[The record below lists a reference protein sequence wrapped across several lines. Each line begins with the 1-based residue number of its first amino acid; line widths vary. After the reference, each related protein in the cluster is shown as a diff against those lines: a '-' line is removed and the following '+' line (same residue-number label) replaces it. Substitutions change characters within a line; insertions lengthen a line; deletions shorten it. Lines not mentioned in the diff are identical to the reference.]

1 MSHMRT
7 PAGVRDRRLLPGRGP
22 APRRRSQRAA
32 PAPERAPRRGR
43 AGGSARKNAG
53 GPGGRAGRA
62 GWRAFGGELALGVD
76 ADLRQH
82 LPPAGPA
89 GISAEWMHRA
99 NRSVVIP
106 TC

>member
-1 MSHMRT
+1 MTAARLPRAQNDSG
-7 PAGVRDRRLLPGRGP
+7 GVC
-22 APRRRSQRAA
+22 
-32 PAPERAPRRGR
+32 R

>member
-1 MSHMRT
+1 MGEGTKDALRVDFDGSLKLEFHGSKVT
-7 PAGVRDRRLLPGRGP
+7 SDAGLNVYGASTWG
-22 APRRRSQRAA
+22 QFFVYQ
-32 PAPERAPRRGR
+32 GF
-43 AGGSARKNAG
+43 NAH
-53 GPGGRAGRA
+53 A